1 MRRNKPRQRPTPQK
15 LRCLALVCLLLT
27 FLSVLL
33 FVRSFRISDLMNDQL
48 WTQPYPEPKPEPVRT
63 EAAATQEQVISFA
76 PVKNTKTLLLSAYQ
90 EHRTNR
96 KEVRVIAVV
105 LRSEKAA
112 YRCIFCCQEQ
122 QYVSE
127 GVSNIH
133 QDHYNFPY
141 GTADIMCPVPSGC
154 EAPTHITVK
163 SAANFSQDTTH
174 HELLKIRN
182 QEVQSDKFDFNF
194 TVCFSTM
201 FNFTNVLQLVQ
212 SLTMLQLL
220 GVNRVVIYKTDCS
233 PEIQRILDYYIGK
246 GFVELIPWS
255 LSKFM
260 NVSYGWLPE
269 HGPGQIHYNN
279 VFPKDVVLPPP
290 PLAEAAPSWE
300 LWKNISGVNILDH
313 LYQEP
318 VTKETYYVQFK
329 IIVNP
334 RAVFSTSVHGVQRSQ
349 NGCAWVDRNIARMHH
364 TRDKRQP
371 QLQPSQLIYDDRL
384 LSFSAP
390 LIRTVNAVLRE
401 NGLLPAEDKL

>member
-1 MRRNKPRQRPTPQK
+1 MRSNKPRQRPTPQK
-15 LRCLALVCLLLT
+15 LRCLALVCLVLT

-90 EHRTNR
+90 EHRTNK

-133 QDHYNFPY
+133 QDHFNFPY

-174 HELLKIRN
+174 HELLEIRN
-182 QEVQSDKFDFNF
+182 QEVQRDKFAFNF

-201 FNFTNVLQLVQ
+201 FNFTNKLQLVQ

-246 GFVELIPWS
+246 GFVKLIPWS

-269 HGPGQIHYNN
+269 HGPGQIHYLAG
-279 VFPKDVVLPPP
+279 VATSAGEDIRCQQVLHVS
-290 PLAEAAPSWE
+290 E
-300 LWKNISGVNILDH
+300 
-313 LYQEP
+313 
-318 VTKETYYVQFK
+318 
-329 IIVNP
+329 
-334 RAVFSTSVHGVQRSQ
+334 
-349 NGCAWVDRNIARMHH
+349 
-364 TRDKRQP
+364 
-371 QLQPSQLIYDDRL
+371 
-384 LSFSAP
+384 
-390 LIRTVNAVLRE
+390 
-401 NGLLPAEDKL
+401 